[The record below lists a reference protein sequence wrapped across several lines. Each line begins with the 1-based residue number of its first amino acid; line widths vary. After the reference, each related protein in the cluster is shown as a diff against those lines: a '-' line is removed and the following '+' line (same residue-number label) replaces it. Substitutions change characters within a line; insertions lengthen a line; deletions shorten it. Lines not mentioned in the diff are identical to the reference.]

1 MTGQIK
7 VTLKRS
13 VIGSTARQKAIVKS
27 LGLGKRGSWKIHKDN
42 PSVRG
47 AIIKVAYLLDW
58 EEV

>member
-1 MTGQIK
+1 MI
-7 VTLKRS
+7 LKHS
-13 VIGSTARQKAIVKS
+13 VIGSTAKQREIVRS

-47 AIIKVAYLLDW
+47 AIRKVAHLLEW

>member
-1 MTGQIK
+1 LAGQIK
-7 VTLKRS
+7 VILKHS
-13 VIGSTARQKAIVKS
+13 VIGSTAKQREIVRS

-47 AIIKVAYLLDW
+47 AIRKVAHLLEW